1 MRQGSDKRPDGQMSD
16 PDLSH
21 IEQGKSSK
29 ENFSSNNR
37 KQSNFMHSA
46 ESGDLDR
53 FLINRKS
60 TLSRKNLDE
69 EILHSA
75 SQPNFS
81 DIFANAG
88 SGV

>member
-1 MRQGSDKRPDGQMSD
+1 
-16 PDLSH
+16 
-21 IEQGKSSK
+21 
-29 ENFSSNNR
+29 
-37 KQSNFMHSA
+37 MHSA